1 METGL
6 AAAPRLLIPWRRVSR
21 RRRGCDAESPSRP
34 ARRYCGAQCQKDAWL
49 SHKTSC
55 RRRPKPTFEEQA
67 AKAHGPTLGGF
78 PAADKT
84 ESVCARCMHFDK
96 SKTAPELT
104 FYFNI
109 DGTELLE
116 DNYGGDD
123 GDGRAR
129 YTVTERAV
137 TNRRGA
143 FENARRG
150 RVLQHPCRKELARV
164 TRRSG
169 TAQVKERGV
178 ARTRWR
184 CVCKGCNRNWW
195 CVRSV
200 DPDGVS
206 ARRRNR
212 PGFERRRFFSG
223 TRPIVT
229 SRPRRRRD
237 SSPRKSRVAAAAP
250 PRRVST
256 EYPRRSSTR
265 VWTGTRAWTRSRS
278 STSTAGRSTRATRG
292 RRAGRARRRTRRR
305 SEFG

>member
-137 TNRRGA
+137 ANRRGA

-150 RVLQHPCRKELARV
+150 RVLQHPVEKNWRGSLDGRV
-164 TRRSG
+164 
-169 TAQVKERGV
+169 
-178 ARTRWR
+178 
-184 CVCKGCNRNWW
+184 
-195 CVRSV
+195 
-200 DPDGVS
+200 
-206 ARRRNR
+206 
-212 PGFERRRFFSG
+212 
-223 TRPIVT
+223 
-229 SRPRRRRD
+229 
-237 SSPRKSRVAAAAP
+237 
-250 PRRVST
+250 
-256 EYPRRSSTR
+256 PRRSRSAASR
-265 VWTGTRAWTRSRS
+265 GLGGAASARAATGTGGASGPSTPTASPRGAGIDRASNV
-278 STSTAGRSTRATRG
+278 ADFFLE
-292 RRAGRARRRTRRR
+292 RAR
-305 SEFG
+305 S